1 MEKLTGKKLRN
12 LVADYLLMTLGL
24 VLYCASWECF
34 MIPNGMSSGG
44 VTGLCTV
51 VQYATGGRLQ
61 VSFLYAVINVVLLLI
76 AFAVMGA
83 RFGIKTIFCIALA
96 SLLFKLFS
104 LFPQIHSIEG
114 RFLYVPERFLIPALG
129 GLLEGV
135 GLGIIFRNGGST
147 GGSDILALMVNK
159 FWPVS
164 PGRFFL
170 VTDCVIVLSML
181 LLPDKT
187 FSDLVYGVIMILISA
202 PVVDAVLIGGRSAV
216 QMMVF
221 SEQYEEIADYIIRE
235 MDRGV
240 TAIQAVGWYTK
251 QEKRVLLIVM
261 RQKEVHQVTRTI
273 QELDRK
279 AFISVSPA
287 NNVYGEGFEQIKSG
301 FKLNKKNT
309 TLSDGK

>member
-287 NNVYGEGFEQIKSG
+287 NNVYGEGFEEIKSG

>member
-1 MEKLTGKKLRN
+1 MKRLTGEKLRILIG
-12 LVADYLLMTLGL
+12 DYLLMTLG
-24 VLYCASWECF
+24 VILYCASWECF

-44 VTGLCTV
+44 LTGLCTV
-51 VQYATGGRLQ
+51 IQYATGGRLE
-61 VSFLYAVINVVLLLI
+61 VSFLYAAVNVVLLLI
-76 AFAVMGA
+76 AFLVMGA
-83 RFGIKTIFCIALA
+83 RFGFKTIYCIALA
-96 SLLFKLFS
+96 SVIFKLFS
-104 LFPQIHSIEG
+104 LFPQTHSLEG
-114 RFLYVPERFLIPALG
+114 HFLYVPEKFLIPAIA

-135 GLGIIFRNGGST
+135 GLGVIFRNGGST

-170 VTDCVIVLSML
+170 MTDCVIVLSML
-181 LLPDKT
+181 LLPDKS
-187 FSDLVYGVIMILISA
+187 FSDLVYGFIMILISA

-221 SEQYEEIADYIIRE
+221 SEKYEEIADYIIRE
-235 MDRGV
+235 MNRGV
-240 TAIQAVGWYTK
+240 TAIQAIGWYTK
-251 QEKRVLLIVM
+251 QEKRVLLVVM

-273 QELDRK
+273 KDLDGT

-301 FKLNKKNT
+301 IQLNKKKRPNA
-309 TLSDGK
+309 

>member
-1 MEKLTGKKLRN
+1 MKRLTGEKLRILIG
-12 LVADYLLMTLGL
+12 DYLLMTLG
-24 VLYCASWECF
+24 VILYCASWECF

-44 VTGLCTV
+44 LTGLCTV
-51 VQYATGGRLQ
+51 IQYATGGRLE
-61 VSFLYAVINVVLLLI
+61 VSFLYAAVNVVLLLI
-76 AFAVMGA
+76 AFLVMGA
-83 RFGIKTIFCIALA
+83 RFGFKTIYCIALA
-96 SLLFKLFS
+96 SVIFKLFS
-104 LFPQIHSIEG
+104 LFPQTHSLEG
-114 RFLYVPERFLIPALG
+114 HFLYVPEKFLIPAIA

-135 GLGIIFRNGGST
+135 GLGVIFRNGGST

-170 VTDCVIVLSML
+170 MTDCVIVLSML
-181 LLPDKT
+181 LLPDKS
-187 FSDLVYGVIMILISA
+187 FSDLVYGFIMILISA

-221 SEQYEEIADYIIRE
+221 SEKYEEIADYIIRE
-235 MDRGV
+235 MNRGV
-240 TAIQAVGWYTK
+240 TAIQAIGWYTK

-273 QELDRK
+273 KDLDGT

-301 FKLNKKNT
+301 IQLNKKKRPNA
-309 TLSDGK
+309 

>member
-1 MEKLTGKKLRN
+1 MKRLTGEKLRILIG
-12 LVADYLLMTLGL
+12 DYLLMTLG
-24 VLYCASWECF
+24 VILYCASWECF

-44 VTGLCTV
+44 LTGLCTV
-51 VQYATGGRLQ
+51 IQYATGGRLE
-61 VSFLYAVINVVLLLI
+61 VSFLYAAVNVVLLLI
-76 AFAVMGA
+76 AFLVMGA
-83 RFGIKTIFCIALA
+83 RFGFKTIYCIALA
-96 SLLFKLFS
+96 SVIFKLFS
-104 LFPQIHSIEG
+104 LFPQTHSLEG
-114 RFLYVPERFLIPALG
+114 HFLYVPEKFLIPAIA

-135 GLGIIFRNGGST
+135 GLGVIFRNGGST

-170 VTDCVIVLSML
+170 ATDCVIVLSML
-181 LLPDKT
+181 LLPDKS
-187 FSDLVYGVIMILISA
+187 FSDLVYGFIMILISA

-221 SEQYEEIADYIIRE
+221 SEKYEEIADYIIRE
-235 MDRGV
+235 MNRGV
-240 TAIQAVGWYTK
+240 TAIQAIGWYTK

-273 QELDRK
+273 KDLDGT

-301 FKLNKKNT
+301 IQLNKKKRPNA
-309 TLSDGK
+309 

>member
-1 MEKLTGKKLRN
+1 MKRLTGEKLRILIG
-12 LVADYLLMTLGL
+12 DYLLMTLG
-24 VLYCASWECF
+24 VILYCASWECF

-44 VTGLCTV
+44 LTGLCTV
-51 VQYATGGRLQ
+51 IQYATGGRLE
-61 VSFLYAVINVVLLLI
+61 VSFLYAAVNVVLLLI
-76 AFAVMGA
+76 AFLVMGA
-83 RFGIKTIFCIALA
+83 RFGFKTIYCIALA
-96 SLLFKLFS
+96 SVIFKLFS
-104 LFPQIHSIEG
+104 LFPQTHSLEG
-114 RFLYVPERFLIPALG
+114 HFLYVPEKFLIPAIA

-135 GLGIIFRNGGST
+135 GLGVIFRNGGST

-170 VTDCVIVLSML
+170 ATDCVIVLSML
-181 LLPDKT
+181 LLPDKS
-187 FSDLVYGVIMILISA
+187 FSDLVYGFIMILISA

-221 SEQYEEIADYIIRE
+221 SEKYEEIADYIIRE
-235 MDRGV
+235 MNRGV
-240 TAIQAVGWYTK
+240 TAIQAIGWYTK

-273 QELDRK
+273 KDLDGT

-287 NNVYGEGFEQIKSG
+287 NNVYGEGFERIKSG
-301 FKLNKKNT
+301 IQLNKKKRPNA
-309 TLSDGK
+309 

>member
-1 MEKLTGKKLRN
+1 MKRLTGEKLRILIG
-12 LVADYLLMTLGL
+12 DYLLMTLG
-24 VLYCASWECF
+24 VILYCASWECF

-44 VTGLCTV
+44 LTGLCTV
-51 VQYATGGRLQ
+51 IQYATGGRLE
-61 VSFLYAVINVVLLLI
+61 VSFLYAAVNVVLLLI
-76 AFAVMGA
+76 AFLVMGA
-83 RFGIKTIFCIALA
+83 RFGFKTIYCIALA
-96 SLLFKLFS
+96 SVIFKLFS
-104 LFPQIHSIEG
+104 LFPQTHSLEG
-114 RFLYVPERFLIPALG
+114 HFLYVPEKFLIPAIA

-135 GLGIIFRNGGST
+135 GLGVIFRNGGST

-181 LLPDKT
+181 LLPDKS
-187 FSDLVYGVIMILISA
+187 FSDLVYGFIMILISA

-221 SEQYEEIADYIIRE
+221 SEKYEEIADYIIRE
-235 MDRGV
+235 MNRGV
-240 TAIQAVGWYTK
+240 TAIQAIGWYTK

-273 QELDRK
+273 KDLDGT

-301 FKLNKKNT
+301 IQLNKK
-309 TLSDGK
+309 KRPKA

>member
-1 MEKLTGKKLRN
+1 MGKLTGAKLRT
-12 LVADYLLMTLGL
+12 LIGDYLLMTLG
-24 VLYCASWECF
+24 VILYCASWECF

-44 VTGLCTV
+44 LTGLCTV
-51 VQYATGGRLQ
+51 IQYATGGRLE
-61 VSFLYAVINVVLLLI
+61 VSFLYAAVNVVLLLV
-76 AFAVMGA
+76 AFLVMGA
-83 RFGIKTIFCIALA
+83 RFGFKTIYCIALA
-96 SLLFKLFS
+96 SVIFKLFS
-104 LFPQIHSIEG
+104 LFPQTHSLEG
-114 RFLYVPERFLIPALG
+114 HFLYVPEKFLIPAIA

-135 GLGIIFRNGGST
+135 GLGVIFRNGGST

-170 VTDCVIVLSML
+170 MTDCVIVLSML
-181 LLPDKT
+181 LLPDKS
-187 FSDLVYGVIMILISA
+187 FSDLVYGFIMILISA

-221 SEQYEEIADYIIRE
+221 SEKYEEIADYIIRE
-235 MDRGV
+235 MNRGV
-240 TAIQAVGWYTK
+240 TAIQAIGWYTK
-251 QEKRVLLIVM
+251 QEKRVLLVVM

-273 QELDRK
+273 KDLDGT

-301 FKLNKKNT
+301 IQLNKKKRPNA
-309 TLSDGK
+309 

>member
-1 MEKLTGKKLRN
+1 MGRLTRKKLRE
-12 LVADYLLMTLGL
+12 VVGDYLLMTLGVL
-24 VLYCASWECF
+24 LYCASWEFF

-44 VTGLCTV
+44 LTGLCTV
-51 VQYATGGRLQ
+51 IQYATGGRLQ
-61 VSFLYAVINVVLLLI
+61 VSFLYAVINLILLLA

-83 RFGIKTIFCIALA
+83 RFGLKTIYCIALT
-96 SLLFKLFS
+96 SLCFQLFA
-104 LFPQIHSIEG
+104 LFPQAHSVEG
-114 RFLYVPERFLIPALG
+114 NFLYVPERFLIPALA

-147 GGSDILALMVNK
+147 GGSDIVALMVNK
-159 FWPVS
+159 FWPIS

-170 VTDCVIVLSML
+170 VTDCIIVLSLL

-221 SEQYEEIADYIIRE
+221 SDHYDEIADYIIRE
-235 MDRGV
+235 MNRGV

-251 QEKRVLLIVM
+251 QEKRVLLVVM

-273 QELDRK
+273 QDLDPS

-287 NNVYGEGFEQIKSG
+287 NNVYGEGFEEIKAG
-301 FKLNKKNT
+301 LHLNKKKT
-309 TLSDGK
+309 TDDHGE

>member
-1 MEKLTGKKLRN
+1 MGRLTRKQIRN
-12 LVADYLLMTLGL
+12 VIGDYLLMTLGL
-24 VLYCASWECF
+24 VFYCASWELF

-44 VTGLCTV
+44 LTGLCTV
-51 VQYATGGRLQ
+51 IQYATGGRLQ
-61 VSFLYAVINVVLLLI
+61 VSFLYAAVNVVLLLV

-83 RFGIKTIFCIALA
+83 RFGFKTIYCIAMA
-96 SLLFKLFS
+96 SVFFKLFS
-104 LFPQIHSIEG
+104 LFPQAHSLEG
-114 RFLYVPERFLIPALG
+114 HFLYVPEKFLIPAIA

-147 GGSDILALMVNK
+147 GGSDILALIVNK
-159 FWPVS
+159 FWPIS

-170 VTDCVIVLSML
+170 ASDCVIVMSLL
-181 LLPDKT
+181 LLPGKA
-187 FSDLVYGVIMILISA
+187 FSDLVYGFIMILISA
-202 PVVDAVLIGGRSAV
+202 PILDAVLIGGRSAV

-221 SEQYEEIADYIIRE
+221 SERYEEIADYIIHE

-240 TAIQAVGWYTK
+240 TAIQALGWYTK

-273 QELDRK
+273 KELDGK

-287 NNVYGEGFEQIKSG
+287 NNVYGEGFEEIKTG
-301 FKLNKKNT
+301 LPLNKKKE
-309 TLSDGK
+309 D

>member
-1 MEKLTGKKLRN
+1 MGKLTGEKLRI
-12 LVADYLLMTLGL
+12 LIGDYLLMTLG
-24 VLYCASWECF
+24 VILYCASWECF

-44 VTGLCTV
+44 LTGLCTMI
-51 VQYATGGRLQ
+51 QYATGGRLE
-61 VSFLYAVINVVLLLI
+61 VSFLYAAVNVVLLLI
-76 AFAVMGA
+76 AFLVMGA
-83 RFGIKTIFCIALA
+83 RFGFKTIYCIALA
-96 SLLFKLFS
+96 SVVFKLFS
-104 LFPQIHSIEG
+104 MFPQAHSLEG
-114 RFLYVPERFLIPALG
+114 RFLFVPEKFLIPAIA

-135 GLGIIFRNGGST
+135 GLGVIFRNGGST

-159 FWPVS
+159 FWPIS

-181 LLPDKT
+181 LLPDKS
-187 FSDLVYGVIMILISA
+187 FSDLVYGFIMILISA

-221 SEQYEEIADYIIRE
+221 SEKYEEIADYIIRE
-235 MDRGV
+235 MNRGV

-273 QELDRK
+273 KDLDGT

-287 NNVYGEGFEQIKSG
+287 NNVYGEGFEQIKTG
-301 FKLNKKNT
+301 IHLNKKNKT
-309 TLSDGK
+309 E

>member
-1 MEKLTGKKLRN
+1 MKKLTGKQIRE
-12 LVADYLLMTLGL
+12 VIGDYLLMTLGL
-24 VLYCASWECF
+24 VLYCVSWEFF

-44 VTGLCTV
+44 LTGLCTV
-51 VQYATGGRLQ
+51 IQYATGGRLQ
-61 VSFLYAVINVVLLLI
+61 VSFLYAAINVVLLLI

-83 RFGIKTIFCIALA
+83 RFGFKTIYCIAMA
-96 SLLFKLFS
+96 SVFFKLFS
-104 LFPQIHSIEG
+104 LFPEAHSLEG
-114 RFLYVPERFLIPALG
+114 HFLYVPEKFLIPAIA

-147 GGSDILALMVNK
+147 GGSDILALIVNK
-159 FWPVS
+159 FWPIS

-170 VTDCVIVLSML
+170 ASDCVIVMSLL
-181 LLPDKT
+181 LLPEKS
-187 FSDLVYGVIMILISA
+187 FSDLVYGFIMILISA

-221 SEQYEEIADYIIRE
+221 SERYEEIADYIIHE

-240 TAIQAVGWYTK
+240 TAIQALGWYTK

-273 QELDRK
+273 KELDSK

-287 NNVYGEGFEQIKSG
+287 NNVYGEGFEEIKSG
-301 FKLNKKNT
+301 LNFNKKKEN
-309 TLSDGK
+309 

>member
-1 MEKLTGKKLRN
+1 MKRLTGEKLRILIG
-12 LVADYLLMTLGL
+12 DYLLMTLG
-24 VLYCASWECF
+24 VILYCASWECF

-44 VTGLCTV
+44 LTGLCTV
-51 VQYATGGRLQ
+51 IQFATGGRLE
-61 VSFLYAVINVVLLLI
+61 VSFLYAAVNVVLLLI
-76 AFAVMGA
+76 AFLVMGA
-83 RFGIKTIFCIALA
+83 RFGFKTIYCIALA
-96 SLLFKLFS
+96 SVIFKLFS
-104 LFPQIHSIEG
+104 LFPQTHSLEG
-114 RFLYVPERFLIPALG
+114 HFLYVPERFLIPAIA

-135 GLGIIFRNGGST
+135 GLGVIFRNGGST

-181 LLPDKT
+181 LLPDKS
-187 FSDLVYGVIMILISA
+187 FSDLVYGFIMILISA

-221 SEQYEEIADYIIRE
+221 SEKYEEIADYIIRE
-235 MDRGV
+235 MNRGV

-273 QELDRK
+273 KDLDGT

-287 NNVYGEGFEQIKSG
+287 NNVYGEGFEQIKTG
-301 FKLNKKNT
+301 IQLNKKKRPNA
-309 TLSDGK
+309 

>member
-1 MEKLTGKKLRN
+1 MKRLTGEKLRIVIG
-12 LVADYLLMTLGL
+12 DYLLMTLG
-24 VLYCASWECF
+24 VILYCASWECF

-44 VTGLCTV
+44 LTGLCTV
-51 VQYATGGRLQ
+51 IQYATGGRLE
-61 VSFLYAVINVVLLLI
+61 VSFLYAAVNVVLLLI
-76 AFAVMGA
+76 AFLVMGA
-83 RFGIKTIFCIALA
+83 RFGFKTIYCIALA
-96 SLLFKLFS
+96 SVIFKLFS
-104 LFPQIHSIEG
+104 LFPQTHSLEG
-114 RFLYVPERFLIPALG
+114 HFLYVPEKFLIPAIA

-135 GLGIIFRNGGST
+135 GLGVIFRNGGST

-181 LLPDKT
+181 LLPDKS
-187 FSDLVYGVIMILISA
+187 FSDLVYGFIMILISA

-221 SEQYEEIADYIIRE
+221 SEKYEEIADYIIRE
-235 MDRGV
+235 MNRGV
-240 TAIQAVGWYTK
+240 TAIQAIGWYTK

-273 QELDRK
+273 KDLDGK

-301 FKLNKKNT
+301 IQLNKKKRPNA
-309 TLSDGK
+309 

>member
-1 MEKLTGKKLRN
+1 MKVNLTGEKLRAVIG
-12 LVADYLLMTLGL
+12 DYLLMTLGV

-44 VTGLCTV
+44 LTGLCTV
-51 VQYATGGRLQ
+51 IQYATGGRLQ
-61 VSFLYAVINVVLLLI
+61 VSFLYAVINVFLLLL

-83 RFGIKTIFCIALA
+83 RFGFKTIYCIALA
-96 SLLFKLFS
+96 SLVFKLFS
-104 LFPQIHSIEG
+104 LLPQTHSVEG
-114 RFLYVPERFLIPALG
+114 QFLYIPEKFLIPAIA
-129 GLLEGV
+129 GLMEGV
-135 GLGIIFRNGGST
+135 GLGVIFRNGGST

-181 LLPDKT
+181 LLPDKA
-187 FSDLVYGVIMILISA
+187 FGDLVYGLIMVLISA

-221 SEQYEEIADYIIRE
+221 SDKYDQIADYIIHE

-240 TAIQAVGWYTK
+240 TAIQAVGWYTQ
-251 QEKRVLLIVM
+251 QEKRVLLVVM

-273 QELDRK
+273 KDLDQK

-287 NNVYGEGFEQIKSG
+287 NNVYGEGFEEIKSG
-301 FKLNKKNT
+301 IPVKKNKT
-309 TLSDGK
+309 H

>member
-1 MEKLTGKKLRN
+1 MGKLTGEKLRT
-12 LVADYLLMTLGL
+12 LIGDYLLMTLG
-24 VLYCASWECF
+24 VILYCASWECF
-34 MIPNGMSSGG
+34 MIQNGMSSGG
-44 VTGLCTV
+44 LTGLCTV
-51 VQYATGGRLQ
+51 IQYATGGRLE
-61 VSFLYAVINVVLLLI
+61 VSFLYAVANVFLLLI
-76 AFAVMGA
+76 AFLVMGA
-83 RFGIKTIFCIALA
+83 RFGFKTIYCIALA
-96 SLLFKLFS
+96 SVIFKLFS
-104 LFPQIHSIEG
+104 LFPQAHSLEG
-114 RFLYVPERFLIPALG
+114 HFLYVPERILIPAIA

-181 LLPDKT
+181 LLPDKA
-187 FSDLVYGVIMILISA
+187 FSDLVYGFIMILISA

-221 SEQYEEIADYIIRE
+221 SEKYEEIADYIIKE
-235 MDRGV
+235 MNRGV

-273 QELDRK
+273 KDLDGT

-301 FKLNKKNT
+301 IQLNKKKKT
-309 TLSDGK
+309 E

>member
-1 MEKLTGKKLRN
+1 MEKLSGKKLRN
-12 LVADYLLMTLGL
+12 LIGDYLLMTLGL
-24 VLYCASWECF
+24 VFYCASWECF

-51 VQYATGGRLQ
+51 IQYATGGRLQ
-61 VSFLYAVINVVLLLI
+61 VSFLYAASNVVLLLL

-83 RFGIKTIFCIALA
+83 RFGIKTIYCIAMA

-104 LFPQIHSIEG
+104 LFPQMHSIEG
-114 RFLYVPERFLIPALG
+114 QFLYVPERFLIPALA

-135 GLGIIFRNGGST
+135 GLGVIFRNGGST

-202 PVVDAVLIGGRSAV
+202 PVVDAVLIGGRKAV

-221 SEQYEEIADYIIRE
+221 SERYDQIADYIIHE

-240 TAIQAVGWYTK
+240 TAIQAIGWYTK
-251 QEKRVLLIVM
+251 QEKRVLMVVM

-273 QELDRK
+273 QELDPS

-287 NNVYGEGFEQIKSG
+287 NNVYGEGFEAIKSG
-301 FKLNKKNT
+301 LNLNKKKSN
-309 TLSDGK
+309 DEQ

>member
-1 MEKLTGKKLRN
+1 MKRLTGEKLRILIG
-12 LVADYLLMTLGL
+12 DYLLMTLG
-24 VLYCASWECF
+24 VILYCASWECF

-44 VTGLCTV
+44 LTGLCTV
-51 VQYATGGRLQ
+51 IQYATGGRLE
-61 VSFLYAVINVVLLLI
+61 VSFLYAAVNVVLLLI
-76 AFAVMGA
+76 AFLVMGA
-83 RFGIKTIFCIALA
+83 RFGFKTIYCIALA
-96 SLLFKLFS
+96 SVIFKLFS
-104 LFPQIHSIEG
+104 LFPQTHSLEG
-114 RFLYVPERFLIPALG
+114 HFLYVPEKFLIPAIA

-135 GLGIIFRNGGST
+135 GLGVIFRNGGST

-181 LLPDKT
+181 LLPDKS
-187 FSDLVYGVIMILISA
+187 FSDLVYGFIMILISA

-221 SEQYEEIADYIIRE
+221 SEKYEEIADYIIRE
-235 MDRGV
+235 MNRGV
-240 TAIQAVGWYTK
+240 TAIQAIGWYTK

-273 QELDRK
+273 KDLDGT

-301 FKLNKKNT
+301 IQLNKKKRPNA
-309 TLSDGK
+309 

>member
-1 MEKLTGKKLRN
+1 MKRLTGEKLRILIG
-12 LVADYLLMTLGL
+12 DYLLMTLG
-24 VLYCASWECF
+24 VILYCASWECF

-44 VTGLCTV
+44 LTGLCTV
-51 VQYATGGRLQ
+51 IQYATGGRLE
-61 VSFLYAVINVVLLLI
+61 VSFLYAAVNVVLLLV
-76 AFAVMGA
+76 AFLVMGA
-83 RFGIKTIFCIALA
+83 RFGFKTIYCIALA
-96 SLLFKLFS
+96 SVIFKLFS
-104 LFPQIHSIEG
+104 LFPQTHSLEG
-114 RFLYVPERFLIPALG
+114 HFLYVPEKFLIPAIA

-135 GLGIIFRNGGST
+135 GLGVIFRNGGST

-181 LLPDKT
+181 LLPDKS
-187 FSDLVYGVIMILISA
+187 FSDLVYGFIMILISA

-221 SEQYEEIADYIIRE
+221 SEKYEEIADYIIRE
-235 MDRGV
+235 MNRGV
-240 TAIQAVGWYTK
+240 TAIQAIGWYTK
-251 QEKRVLLIVM
+251 QEKRVLLVVM

-273 QELDRK
+273 KDLDGT

-301 FKLNKKNT
+301 IQLNKKKRPNA
-309 TLSDGK
+309 

>member
-1 MEKLTGKKLRN
+1 
-12 LVADYLLMTLGL
+12 
-24 VLYCASWECF
+24 
-34 MIPNGMSSGG
+34 
-44 VTGLCTV
+44 
-51 VQYATGGRLQ
+51 
-61 VSFLYAVINVVLLLI
+61 
-76 AFAVMGA
+76 
-83 RFGIKTIFCIALA
+83 
-96 SLLFKLFS
+96 
-104 LFPQIHSIEG
+104 
-114 RFLYVPERFLIPALG
+114 
-129 GLLEGV
+129 
-135 GLGIIFRNGGST
+135 
-147 GGSDILALMVNK
+147 MVNK

-287 NNVYGEGFEQIKSG
+287 NNVYGEGFEEIKSG

>member
-1 MEKLTGKKLRN
+1 MKRLTGEKLRILIG
-12 LVADYLLMTLGL
+12 DYLLMTLG
-24 VLYCASWECF
+24 VILYCASWECF

-44 VTGLCTV
+44 LTGLCTV
-51 VQYATGGRLQ
+51 IQYATGGRLE
-61 VSFLYAVINVVLLLI
+61 VSFLYAAVNVVLLLI
-76 AFAVMGA
+76 AFLVMGA
-83 RFGIKTIFCIALA
+83 RFGFKTIYCIALA
-96 SLLFKLFS
+96 SVIFKLFS
-104 LFPQIHSIEG
+104 LFPQTHSLEG
-114 RFLYVPERFLIPALG
+114 HFLYVPEKFLIPAIA

-135 GLGIIFRNGGST
+135 GLGVIFRNGGST

-170 VTDCVIVLSML
+170 MTDCVIVLSML
-181 LLPDKT
+181 LLPDKS
-187 FSDLVYGVIMILISA
+187 FSDLVYGFIMILISA

-221 SEQYEEIADYIIRE
+221 SEKYEEIADYIIRE
-235 MDRGV
+235 MNRGV
-240 TAIQAVGWYTK
+240 TAIQAIGWYTK

-273 QELDRK
+273 KDLDGT

-301 FKLNKKNT
+301 IQLNKK
-309 TLSDGK
+309 KRPKA

>member
-1 MEKLTGKKLRN
+1 MKRLTGEKLRILIG
-12 LVADYLLMTLGL
+12 DYLLMTLG
-24 VLYCASWECF
+24 VILYCASWECF

-44 VTGLCTV
+44 LTGLCTV
-51 VQYATGGRLQ
+51 IQYATGGRLE
-61 VSFLYAVINVVLLLI
+61 VSFLYAAVNVVLLLV
-76 AFAVMGA
+76 AFLVMGA
-83 RFGIKTIFCIALA
+83 RFGFKTIYCIALA
-96 SLLFKLFS
+96 SIVFKLFS
-104 LFPQIHSIEG
+104 MFPQAHSLEG
-114 RFLYVPERFLIPALG
+114 RFLFVPEKFLIPAIA

-135 GLGIIFRNGGST
+135 GLGVIFRNGGST

-181 LLPDKT
+181 LLPDKS
-187 FSDLVYGVIMILISA
+187 FSDLVYGFIMILISA

-221 SEQYEEIADYIIRE
+221 SEKYEEIADYIIRE
-235 MDRGV
+235 MNRGV

-251 QEKRVLLIVM
+251 QERRVLLIVM

-273 QELDRK
+273 KDLDGT

-287 NNVYGEGFEQIKSG
+287 NNVYGEGFEQIKTG
-301 FKLNKKNT
+301 IQLNKKKKT
-309 TLSDGK
+309 E